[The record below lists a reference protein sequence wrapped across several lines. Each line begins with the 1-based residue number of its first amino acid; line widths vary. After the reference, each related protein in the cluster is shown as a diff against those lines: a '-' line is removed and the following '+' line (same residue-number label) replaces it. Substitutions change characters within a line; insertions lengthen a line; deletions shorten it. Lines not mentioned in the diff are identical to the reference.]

1 MRIEEIWWKNLTNPS
16 SFTENI
22 ICSILDGKS
31 SAVIYKDEIPW
42 KEDFIQNILF
52 EVERESPNMKTNI
65 HRISEYVEPDEY
77 IMQKYCNREERS
89 LYWGPRDHSKAKF
102 LSKSSKSTLNKSNVI
117 IDITNADNTDEW
129 IGFAE
134 EYNSYFSEEEEH
146 GVFLLLMQDTEFS
159 GTDNIRCFDY
169 SRYIHDFDIFMLCM
183 TILSSQNCSIQKKQ
197 YISEIAV
204 SLAGDNVVV
213 AGELAEYK
221 GSLPVNV
228 SRIAEKV
235 FKENGLSCDDIA
247 VQIKTALWK
256 AQVKILFPIIEQ
268 FRSKFIEMN
277 YDKLRKY
284 KLDSYKAN
292 NVFELEVGQLYHL
305 CYTQG
310 IFKKELNFLEKV
322 RNARNSLAHLEFVP
336 NSDVDILM
344 SKCLSYPNDR

>member
-31 SAVIYKDEIPW
+31 SAVIYKDDIPW

>member
-268 FRSKFIEMN
+268 FRSRFIEMN

-344 SKCLSYPNDR
+344 SKCLSYPNE

>member
-268 FRSKFIEMN
+268 FRSRFIEMN

>member
-16 SFTENI
+16 GFAKKI
-22 ICSILDGKS
+22 ICSVLEGRS
-31 SAVIYKDEIPW
+31 SAVIYENDIPW

-52 EVERESPNMKTNI
+52 EVERESPSMKTNI
-65 HRISEYVEPDEY
+65 HRISGYVEPDEY

-89 LYWGPRDHSKAKF
+89 LYWGPRDHSKAKI
-102 LSKSSKSTLNKSNVI
+102 LSKSSKSTLKKSNVV
-117 IDITNADNTDEW
+117 IDLTNAENRDEW
-129 IGFAE
+129 TGFVE
-134 EYNSYFSEEEEH
+134 EYTSYFSDEEEH
-146 GVFLLLMQDTEFS
+146 GVFLLLMKDTEFS
-159 GTDNIRCFDY
+159 GTDNIRCFNY
-169 SRYIHDFDIFMLCM
+169 SRYIHDFDVFMLCM
-183 TILSSQNCSIQKKQ
+183 TILSSQNCSIQRKK

-204 SLAGDNVVV
+204 SLAEDNVVV

-221 GSLPVNV
+221 GSLPINV

-235 FKENGLSCDDIA
+235 FRENGLSCDDIA
-247 VQIKTALWK
+247 VKIKNALWE

-268 FRSKFIEMN
+268 FRSRFIETN

-284 KLDSYKAN
+284 KLDSYKAS

-305 CYTQG
+305 CYSQG
-310 IFKKELNFLEKV
+310 ILKKELGFLEKV

-344 SKCLSYPNDR
+344 SKCLSYPNE